1 MAKQCRQC
9 GAWAEEMDKFCQ
21 QCGSSLAD
29 AVAQEVPE
37 VVDAEIIAP
46 PKRYSNPAADA
57 REVRER
63 LIGEKTEYYLPR
75 FEKMETL
82 NSFTSWNWCAFLFGP
97 LWMLYRK
104 MYAYGIVLF
113 VLNELLGFVAGGL
126 SLLVSIGIGIV
137 GNYLYMKDI
146 NNRTDKALDMQPEE
160 REAFIQK
167 NSGTSWIPVIVIAAV
182 SVALGFMMV

>member
-1 MAKQCRQC
+1 MKIKKELIKREIAGDTILVPVGKTVY
-9 GAWAEEMDKFCQ
+9 
-21 QCGSSLAD
+21 D
-29 AVAQEVPE
+29 A
-37 VVDAEIIAP
+37 
-46 PKRYSNPAADA
+46 N
-57 REVRER
+57 
-63 LIGEKTEYYLPR
+63 G
-75 FEKMETL
+75 
-82 NSFTSWNWCAFLFGP
+82 
-97 LWMLYRK
+97 
-104 MYAYGIVLF
+104 LF

-126 SLLVSIGIGIV
+126 SFLLHIGFGIV